1 MAFEAVQS
9 HTTRDLHP
17 VSVIS
22 FEQNRTCEVN
32 CDRTETTGRAY
43 GRSDPGL
50 QTEEVTVLKFEGQ
63 QMRWRRKFKIWLD
76 DVR

>member
-1 MAFEAVQS
+1 MIAPKQ
-9 HTTRDLHP
+9 RDEP
-17 VSVIS
+17 
-22 FEQNRTCEVN
+22 N
-32 CDRTETTGRAY
+32 